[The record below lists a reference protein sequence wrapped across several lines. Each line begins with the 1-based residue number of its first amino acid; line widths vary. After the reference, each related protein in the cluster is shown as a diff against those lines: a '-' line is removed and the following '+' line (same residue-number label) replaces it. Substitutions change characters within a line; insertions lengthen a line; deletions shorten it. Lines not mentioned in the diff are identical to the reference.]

1 MAIIGQNAL
10 LNQYVPTFIV
20 RDPVGGQTLVYD
32 SMKRAFVNAC
42 ATNNCGG
49 GCGGA
54 SSLGDLTNV
63 SGAVD
68 NPTIVENGQALV
80 WNEFTSL
87 WENQFIDYNTLLN
100 APTNSSFSFIGLSDT
115 AKPSL
120 PDGYVRWDS
129 TGTQL
134 IYSTTIPAASITGL
148 ATVAYTGDYND
159 LNNKPPSGGGGT
171 VTSVSVVSANGV
183 SGTVA
188 NPTTTPAITLTLDD
202 ITPSSVTSS
211 GPIIGSNL
219 AGTNTGDQ
227 IIVLIG
233 DATNSDT
240 STGGVLTLATV
251 NSAPG
256 VYGDDHFVS
265 TITVNE
271 KGLVTSVTTQ
281 HVDTS
286 VRDLIEDTETLT
298 IAARHQY
305 IVTSELQVDGYIIN
319 NGVIAIL

>member
-1 MAIIGQNAL
+1 MGIIGQNSL
-10 LNQYVPTFIV
+10 INQYVPTFLI
-20 RDPVGGQTLVYD
+20 RDPVGGQTLIYD
-32 SMKRAFVNAC
+32 SVRRAFVNAC
-42 ATNNCGG
+42 ANTCGG
-49 GCGGA
+49 GCSGGA

-100 APTNSSFSFIGLSDT
+100 TPTNSSFSFIGLSDT

-159 LNNKPPSGGGGT
+159 LNNLPPSGGGGT
-171 VTSVSVVSANGV
+171 VTSVSVVSANGI

-188 NPTTTPAITLTLDD
+188 NPSTTPAITLTLDD
-202 ITPSSVTSS
+202 ITPTSITSS
-211 GPIIGSNL
+211 GPITGSNL
-219 AGTNTGDQ
+219 TGTNTGDQ
-227 IIVLIG
+227 IIILTG

-251 NSAPG
+251 NSTPG
-256 VYGDDHFVS
+256 IFGDSHFVP
-265 TITVNE
+265 TITVNN

-286 VRDLIEDTETLT
+286 VRDLIPDTEILT